1 MSLQSQLS
9 NLWKEI
15 GPKSVEKFFLRARR
29 EGIPASRAVVAE
41 FVRTITDRK
50 SEIFQPFRQ
59 TGKSFAR
66 GPHSEWKVDLIQYA
80 KPSSEGNFYVLVR
93 VNSFSREADA
103 IPLPTKSPQDTA
115 QGLTEMLRRGTKP
128 EMVFTDMGTEWGGEF
143 AQLLEREGID
153 HGDKHPE
160 DHGSFARIDAAIRT
174 LKKEIAE
181 RRDDDTD
188 WEAALPAALREYNAD
203 VNQTTGT
210 APKDV
215 EKNKEA
221 TFFMLKQESQN
232 LLHNLKDSARRQA
245 RIEEA
250 GAVRHKLAK
259 SEQDRQ
265 GPKKR
270 IDDPTWGEQRRVVEG
285 PGAFAFGQV
294 ATTDGELIPAKLTLP
309 TRMAAPSEAPFEFEA
324 PFRQLWEF
332 MLEVG
337 PLSLSDALTW
347 LREQGALPENYKGRA
362 ETLFRQPFFSV
373 DRGVLL
379 ANIRDG
385 FEGVPVRLEQT
396 RPAQIRPWK
405 VRGAYKAPFQWG
417 DLAPLARV
425 DAEVRRALGK
435 PEPKPLD
442 LIRRVG
448 KWRRFSDD
456 ELQEIYMKIAEGTLR
471 ADPLLELRQAPTG
484 PRCLRSYAQI
494 ARERRISP
502 DQLTFA
508 QMGLGARRT

>member
-1 MSLQSQLS
+1 M
-9 NLWKEI
+9 
-15 GPKSVEKFFLRARR
+15 
-29 EGIPASRAVVAE
+29 
-41 FVRTITDRK
+41 D
-50 SEIFQPFRQ
+50 
-59 TGKSFAR
+59 
-66 GPHSEWKVDLIQYA
+66 
-80 KPSSEGNFYVLVR
+80 
-93 VNSFSREADA
+93 
-103 IPLPTKSPQDTA
+103 
-115 QGLTEMLRRGTKP
+115 
-128 EMVFTDMGTEWGGEF
+128 
-143 AQLLEREGID
+143 REGID
-153 HGDKHPE
+153 HGNKHPE

-188 WEAALPAALREYNAD
+188 WEADLPAALREYNAD

-232 LLHNLKDSARRQA
+232 ILHNLKDSARRQA

-270 IDDPTWGEQRRVVEG
+270 IDDPTWGEQQRVVEG

-347 LREQGALPENYKGRA
+347 LREQGAIPENYKGRA
-362 ETLFRQPFFSV
+362 ETLFRQPFFTV

-385 FEGVPVRLEQT
+385 FEGVARAAGADAARAHPALE
-396 RPAQIRPWK
+396 
-405 VRGAYKAPFQWG
+405 GSG
-417 DLAPLARV
+417 
-425 DAEVRRALGK
+425 
-435 PEPKPLD
+435 
-442 LIRRVG
+442 
-448 KWRRFSDD
+448 
-456 ELQEIYMKIAEGTLR
+456 
-471 ADPLLELRQAPTG
+471 
-484 PRCLRSYAQI
+484 
-494 ARERRISP
+494 
-502 DQLTFA
+502 
-508 QMGLGARRT
+508 